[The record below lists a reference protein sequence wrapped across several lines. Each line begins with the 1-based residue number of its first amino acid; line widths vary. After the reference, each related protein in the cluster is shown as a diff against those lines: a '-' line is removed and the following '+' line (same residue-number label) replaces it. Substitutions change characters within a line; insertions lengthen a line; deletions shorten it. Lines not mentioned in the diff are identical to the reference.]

1 MGSLITEV
9 IGINCAAATAFDL
22 MADARNELR
31 WNSGVSQVE
40 LISGDPIGIGS
51 RFRVIDKRGQHEV
64 EITGYQRP
72 VGLSFSVTG
81 REMEVD
87 IDISLS
93 ERDDVTTM
101 TARFNARGKGLMRVL
116 LPLLVPFIR
125 RDLSKEH
132 QNFVNLCEAK
142 D

>member
-9 IGINCAAATAFDL
+9 MRINCAAATAFDL

-40 LISGDPIGIGS
+40 LASDDPIGKGS
-51 RFRVIDKRGQHEV
+51 RFRVTDKRGQHEV
-64 EITGYQRP
+64 EITDHQRP
-72 VGLSFSVTG
+72 EALSFAVKS
-81 REMEVD
+81 RELDVD
-87 IDISLS
+87 IDIALR
-93 ERDDVTTM
+93 ERDSVTTM
-101 TARFNARGKGLMRVL
+101 TARFHAEGKGLMRFL

-132 QNFVNLCEAK
+132 LKFVKLCEA
-142 D
+142 DG